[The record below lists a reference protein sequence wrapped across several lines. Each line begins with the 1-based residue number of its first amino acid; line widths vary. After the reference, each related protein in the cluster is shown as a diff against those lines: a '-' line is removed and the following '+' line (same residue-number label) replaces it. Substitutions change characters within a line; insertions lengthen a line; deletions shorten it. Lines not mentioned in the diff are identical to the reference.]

1 MNSCFNVRKSL
12 IYFISLCY
20 FNYIIVNDPLRGQ
33 VMNAEMLSNTVD
45 VEMICDHVKYSL
57 TVSRASPH
65 TYALF
70 MNDSC
75 LEVDLHR
82 LLLLRISVHAII
94 LHAMNITVFPQ
105 IT

>member
-1 MNSCFNVRKSL
+1 
-12 IYFISLCY
+12 
-20 FNYIIVNDPLRGQ
+20 
-33 VMNAEMLSNTVD
+33 MNAEMLSNTVD
-45 VEMICDHVKYSL
+45 VEMICDHIKYSL

-82 LLLLRISVHAII
+82 FYTRIII
-94 LHAMNITVFPQ
+94 LTNYLITKKM
-105 IT
+105 

>member
-1 MNSCFNVRKSL
+1 
-12 IYFISLCY
+12 
-20 FNYIIVNDPLRGQ
+20 
-33 VMNAEMLSNTVD
+33 MNAEMLSNTVD

-82 LLLLRISVHAII
+82 SSPL
-94 LHAMNITVFPQ
+94 
-105 IT
+105 

>member
-1 MNSCFNVRKSL
+1 
-12 IYFISLCY
+12 
-20 FNYIIVNDPLRGQ
+20 
-33 VMNAEMLSNTVD
+33 MNAEMLSNTVD

-70 MNDSC
+70 MNNSC

-82 LLLLRISVHAII
+82 SVCNGIVII
-94 LHAMNITVFPQ
+94 LKQPML
-105 IT
+105 

>member
-1 MNSCFNVRKSL
+1 
-12 IYFISLCY
+12 
-20 FNYIIVNDPLRGQ
+20 
-33 VMNAEMLSNTVD
+33 MNAEMLSNTVD

-82 LLLLRISVHAII
+82 YNISIIYCSSAHIRRRYVIFVHCYCIGYVTVVYYYHWMAPVTLL
-94 LHAMNITVFPQ
+94 T
-105 IT
+105 